1 MVQNHYGREINRF
14 TQATRDTGMS
24 SGIDGQMTDRTQQED
39 PFAHRLSNSIF
50 SESVIDS
57 AREMTDG
64 KQSDLSKI
72 KGNFN
77 PENVSDNLFDS

>member
-1 MVQNHYGREINRF
+1 MN
-14 TQATRDTGMS
+14 
-24 SGIDGQMTDRTQQED
+24 
-39 PFAHRLSNSIF
+39 
-50 SESVIDS
+50 
-57 AREMTDG
+57 DG

>member
-1 MVQNHYGREINRF
+1 M
-14 TQATRDTGMS
+14 
-24 SGIDGQMTDRTQQED
+24 ED

-57 AREMTDG
+57 AREMGDG
-64 KQSDLSKI
+64 KQSDLSKL